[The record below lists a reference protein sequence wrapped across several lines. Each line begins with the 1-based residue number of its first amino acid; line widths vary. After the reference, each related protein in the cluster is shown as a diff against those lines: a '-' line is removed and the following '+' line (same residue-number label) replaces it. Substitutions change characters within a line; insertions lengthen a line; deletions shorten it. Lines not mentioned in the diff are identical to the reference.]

1 MDSFLAG
8 RQDLLVGLFFSGYQN
23 STLISQCGGSE
34 QGYSDLGE
42 IALLQ
47 VK

>member
-23 STLISQCGGSE
+23 STFVSYCGGSE
-34 QGYSDLGE
+34 QGCSELEE

-47 VK
+47 VE